1 MNSVTGTDLFTE
13 IIFLTLSVANKL
25 RVVCDVVENEYSKG
39 NTVIVYIK
47 DENEAKSLDNM
58 LWSWKQSSFIPH
70 NFAPSLTQAK
80 LDPVI
85 ISNDVSENLSYNTL
99 VLVDPVAFEL
109 CNHYK
114 KVIDF
119 AEKYNPT
126 KLESDRKRYKLYRD
140 KNYKLKALNPGEFL
154 HK

>member
-1 MNSVTGTDLFTE
+1 MSTQ

-25 RVVCDVVENEYSKG
+25 RIICDVIENEFSHG
-39 NTVIVYIK
+39 NKVVVVVP
-47 DENEAKSLDNM
+47 DENEGKNLDNM

-70 NFAPSLTQAK
+70 NFSDSLKDAK
-80 LDPVI
+80 KDPVI
-85 ISNDVSENLSYNTL
+85 ISTDISENISYDTL
-99 VLVDPVAFEL
+99 ILVNPVNLEI
-109 CNHYK
+109 CNYYK

-126 KLESDRKRYKLYRD
+126 KLETDRKRYKLYRN
-140 KNYKLKALNPGEFL
+140 KKYKIEALNPGEFL